1 MKKLLFIWLLFPL
14 SSAFAYEI
22 VDVYYR
28 EARDLLPSIQNL
40 LGAGERVSVMDNK
53 LIINASAART
63 QELTRLVRQLDQK
76 TSMLLVEVDQ
86 SNRSQSQSGSIEASG
101 RVGVGT
107 RRTRTSGRIDVEA
120 GRNNQNNQS
129 IQTLRVM
136 SGSEAYIELGRERHY
151 YDGMYR
157 TVIVGMGILPRL
169 VGQTVKI
176 DVYAENKGQR
186 VATTVQGQLGQW
198 ITIGGID
205 TDSQGSSTVLLG
217 HSSSSQKKSSSVRVR
232 ISTTQ

>member
-22 VDVYYR
+22 VEVYYR
-28 EARDLLPSIQNL
+28 EARDLLPDIQNM
-40 LGAGERVSVMDNK
+40 LGTGENVSVIDNK

-63 QELTRLVRQLDQK
+63 QELTRLIRQLDQK

-86 SNRSQSQSGSIEASG
+86 SDRSQSQSGSIEAGG
-101 RVGVGT
+101 RIGIDT

-120 GRNNQNNQS
+120 GRNNQKNQS

-136 SGSEAYIELGRERHY
+136 SGSEASIELGRERQY

-157 TVIVGMGILPRL
+157 TVIVGMSILPKL

-198 ITIGGID
+198 ITLGGIN
-205 TDSQGSSTVLLG
+205 TDSQGSSTVWLG
-217 HSSSSQKKSSSVRVR
+217 HSSSSRQKSSSVKIR